1 MRDKSID
8 ILRFIAIVCIVIIHI
23 EPSASWIREIRSFD
37 VPLMVFISGVAYS
50 LSQSRVKPYPEYI
63 VSRFFRLIIPT
74 WVFLCIYYVIHA
86 VLGSIP
92 DYKSVLKSF
101 LLLTGWYTW
110 IIRVLF
116 LVAATAP
123 FAVRLAN
130 RMRKKDRIFILLI
143 ILFFNELLA
152 IFLCKGY
159 NSYDYR
165 VMFVMTIPYVLVFL
179 IGTLITNVP
188 KKTLN
193 IVIGGLLFVFISYSI
208 VNILSNGHYV
218 SLQLYKYPP
227 RLYWITYGLA
237 CSLILWRF
245 REGITSFFTN
255 CHLDKFASFIGSHTL
270 WFYFWHILLLEL
282 TTGIM
287 NIGSPWLRFVLV
299 FFPASIIVYAQS
311 KLVCSL
317 TRIVSGSHRK
327 QLLRIFNG

>member
-8 ILRFIAIVCIVIIHI
+8 ILRFIAIVCIVVIHI
-23 EPSASWIREIRSFD
+23 EPSTSWIREIRSFD
-37 VPLMVFISGVAYS
+37 VPLMVFLSGVSYS
-50 LSQSRVKPYPEYI
+50 LSQSRIKPYPEF
-63 VSRFFRLIIPT
+63 VASRFSRLIVPT
-74 WVFLCIYYVIHA
+74 WVFLCTYYAIHA

-92 DYKSVLKSF
+92 DFKSVLKSF

-116 LVAATAP
+116 LVAITAP
-123 FAVRLAN
+123 FAVRFAN
-130 RMRKKDRIFILLI
+130 RMSRKSRFFTFLI
-143 ILFFNELLA
+143 ILFLNELLA

-193 IVIGGLLFVFISYSI
+193 IFIGGLLLIFISYSI
-208 VNILSNGHYV
+208 VNLISHNRYV

-227 RLYWITYGLA
+227 RFYWITYGLA

-245 REGITSFFTN
+245 REGIATFFTK

-282 TTGIM
+282 TTNIIG
-287 NIGSPWLRFVLV
+287 IGSPWLRFVLV
-299 FFPASIIVYAQS
+299 FFPASVFVYAQS

-317 TRIVSGSHRK
+317 TRMVSDSHRK
-327 QLLRIFNG
+327 KILRVFNG